1 MRRLFMSGV
10 FAVVSLTAP
19 FAIPNAQAMTI
30 PAPAALAG
38 VAHETSPLEDVAVA
52 CRRVWQCGPY
62 GCGWR
67 RQCWD
72 SGYGYG
78 GGGYGYGGP
87 VYGGRRWRTW
97 NGCPPNFTIQDGVC
111 KPYRGY

>member
-1 MRRLFMSGV
+1 MRRLIASGV
-10 FAVVSLTAP
+10 FAAVSLAAS
-19 FAIPNAQAMTI
+19 FGLSSAQAMTA
-30 PAPAALAG
+30 PAPVGLAAA
-38 VAHETSPLEDVAVA
+38 VHELNQIEEVAVV

-72 SGYGYG
+72 NGYGYG
-78 GGGYGYGGP
+78 GGYGYGSGY
-87 VYGGRRWRTW
+87 YGGGGSYRTW
-97 NGCPPNFTIQDGVC
+97 NGCPPNWTVQSGVC